1 MDDFIEDILEKYGN
15 LLKRE
20 IQKNLDKTRTNS
32 PGFNKNAYSSGRN
45 PEFAVNKPKSPFGIG
60 NLSKSVEITIEDNT
74 LQLSM
79 ADYWKYVEYGVP
91 PKPQYLNGKG
101 SGQSQLIPALML
113 WARSKGL
120 PEGAAFA
127 IRKNI
132 WKYGIAPTNF
142 YGTALDNVA
151 EFIARDF
158 GDEADDY
165 IDEFFD
171 RLFD

>member
-1 MDDFIEDILEKYGN
+1 MDELVQRLLEKYGN
-15 LLKRE
+15 LLKKE
-20 IQKNLDKTRTNS
+20 IQLNLDKVRTNS
-32 PGFNKNAYSSGRN
+32 PGFNRNAYSDGRN
-45 PEFAVNKPKSPFGIG
+45 PKFAVNTPKSPYGIG
-60 NLSKSVEITIEDNT
+60 NLSKSIEVVIDGDT
-74 LQLSM
+74 LQLAM

-91 PKPQYLNGKG
+91 PKPQYLKGSG

-142 YGTALDNVA
+142 YGEALDKVA
-151 EFIARDF
+151 DYIAKDF